1 MNNPFCGILKS
12 KNPVF
17 EKNEKNRKKYG
28 IYTKYQFL
36 SSNWITRKNYYCQT
50 TYLISITKRSV
61 RFVSSFFT
69 IRKIDDFQGLTY
81 SDILSLL
88 KVGMCFT
95 GL

>member
-17 EKNEKNRKKYG
+17 EKMKKNRKKYG
-28 IYTKYQFL
+28 
-36 SSNWITRKNYYCQT
+36 ITRKNYYCQT
-50 TYLISITKRSV
+50 TYLISITKRSA

-81 SDILSLL
+81 SDNLSLL
-88 KVGMCFT
+88 KVGMCFK